1 MCEPGDVGGF
11 IKAVVRS
18 VDETVRGE
26 AEVVVGPIGI
36 DVMVKR
42 VIDGALYA
50 GSLLSQVV
58 VCERS
63 RKNNVT
69 VRLYSRTIEFI
80 DDSSQEKLTKDYTI
94 SEPKLE
100 LNPKDPTR
108 VYLRFEH
115 DQSNSVRDWLN
126 RIFGLEEASA

>member
-1 MCEPGDVGGF
+1 MGGF

-80 DDSSQEKLTKDYTI
+80 DDSSQEKLTKEYTI

-108 VYLRFEH
+108 VYLRF
-115 DQSNSVRDWLN
+115 
-126 RIFGLEEASA
+126 

>member
-1 MCEPGDVGGF
+1 MCEPGDVGGY

-18 VDETVRGE
+18 VDESIRAE

-58 VCERS
+58 VCERN

-69 VRLYSRTIEFI
+69 IRLYNRTIELT
-80 DDSSQEKLTKDYTI
+80 DDVSQEKLVKEYSI

-108 VYLRFEH
+108 VYLRFEQ
-115 DQSNSVRDWLN
+115 DQNNTVRDWLN
-126 RIFGLEEASA
+126 RIFNL

>member
-1 MCEPGDVGGF
+1 M
-11 IKAVVRS
+11 
-18 VDETVRGE
+18 
-26 AEVVVGPIGI
+26 VVGPIGI

-69 VRLYSRTIEFI
+69 VRLYSRTIEFT
-80 DDSSQEKLTKDYTI
+80 DDSSQEKLTKEYTI

-108 VYLRFEH
+108 VYLRF
-115 DQSNSVRDWLN
+115 
-126 RIFGLEEASA
+126 